1 MVNGNLLKN
10 VFPVNNKRTRNLLG
24 IALLGLIIYF
34 LCSRKSSMVG
44 RLHPSSLD
52 IKAAPS
58 TDNGIFGLPYNLGC
72 VPGPQASAGYYTK
85 GLSPGGICGA
95 QEYVAAQAGDYQI
108 LGGIG
113 GSLLSPD
120 QQQIMKN
127 DIVDGAPQP

>member
-1 MVNGNLLKN
+1 MVNRNLN
-10 VFPVNNKRTRNLLG
+10 NIFSVNNKQTRNLLG

-44 RLHPSSLD
+44 MLHPSSLT

-58 TDNGIFGLPYNLGC
+58 TENGIFGLPYNLGC

-95 QEYVAAQAGDYQI
+95 QEYVVAQASDYQI

-113 GSLLSPD
+113 GSLLSQD

-127 DIVDGAPQP
+127 DIVVGAQKP